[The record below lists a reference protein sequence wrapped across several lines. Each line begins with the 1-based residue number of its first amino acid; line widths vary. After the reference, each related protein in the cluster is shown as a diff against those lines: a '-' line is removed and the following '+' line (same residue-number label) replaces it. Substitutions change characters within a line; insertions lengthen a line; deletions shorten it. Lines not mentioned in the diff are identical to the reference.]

1 MNKSA
6 YQQLRFSVLSE
17 ITDAIDSSRL
27 SSLDADVLTNNVM
40 RLLLAACATAQVKE
54 QRARREF
61 LTFRRNPEATVPGWA
76 FRKPGID
83 SRLPTL

>member
-6 YQQLRFSVLSE
+6 YQTLRWNVEADIRLFVRDESIVKQLTDSVMRSVL
-17 ITDAIDSSRL
+17 
-27 SSLDADVLTNNVM
+27 
-40 RLLLAACATAQVKE
+40 AQVSTQE
-54 QRARREF
+54 VTRQRRNREF

-76 FRKPGID
+76 FRNPGID

>member
-6 YQQLRFSVLSE
+6 YQSLRWSVEADIRLLVRDESIVKQ
-17 ITDAIDSSRL
+17 ITD
-27 SSLDADVLTNNVM
+27 NVM
-40 RLLLAACATAQVKE
+40 RSVLAEVSTQEVNR
-54 QRARREF
+54 QRHKREF